1 MQPRRGVVLVDI
13 GVWTGRF
20 FGILI
25 IGLAMA
31 LGIKVALDARTDQFW
46 SFLATILTPMGL
58 GFLVLVTSEVLSRLG
73 RVDPPDSGN
82 P

>member
-25 IGLAMA
+25 VGLAIA
-31 LGIKVALDARTDQFW
+31 VGIKVALDARTDQFW
-46 SFLATILTPMGL
+46 SFLATIMTPMGI
-58 GFLVLVTSEVLSRLG
+58 GFLILVASEILNRLG
-73 RVDPPDSGN
+73 RVQE
-82 P
+82 